1 MIIKRMVQMGI
12 LLGVFA
18 VIGTTILA
26 ITHEQ
31 TKERIAENERNVL
44 LRNLHAVISPDSHDN
59 ELFTDTIEV
68 TDTNLL
74 GTKKPVTVYRARLNE
89 KPVTA
94 IFAAIAPDGYNG
106 NIKLLVAINMDGT
119 LSGVRVIGHR
129 ETPGLGD
136 YIEETRSDWITKFTG
151 LSLHNPDKRGWH
163 VKRDGGEF
171 DQFTGATITPRAI
184 VKAVYNCMTYFEQH
198 QQDVFR

>member
-1 MIIKRMVQMGI
+1 MIIKRMIQMGV
-12 LLGVFA
+12 LLGMFA
-18 VIGTTILA
+18 IIGTAILA

-59 ELFTDTIEV
+59 ELFADTIEV
-68 TDTNLL
+68 TDTKLL
-74 GTKKPVTVYRARLNE
+74 GTKKPVTVYRARLNG
-89 KPVTA
+89 KPVA
-94 IFAAIAPDGYNG
+94 AVFAAIAPEGYNG

-151 LSLHNPDKRGWH
+151 LSLRNPDKKGWR

-184 VKAVYNCMTYFEQH
+184 VKAVYNCLRYFKQH

>member
-1 MIIKRMVQMGI
+1 MGM

-18 VIGTTILA
+18 VIGTAILA

-44 LRNLHAVISPDSHDN
+44 LRNLHAVISPDNHDN

-74 GTKKPVTVYRARLNE
+74 GTKKAVTVYRARLDA

-151 LSLHNPDKRGWH
+151 LSLHNPDKKGWR

-171 DQFTGATITPRAI
+171 DQFTGATITPRAV

>member
-1 MIIKRMVQMGI
+1 MGV
-12 LLGVFA
+12 LLGMFA
-18 VIGTTILA
+18 IIGTAILA

-59 ELFTDTIEV
+59 ELFADTIEV
-68 TDTNLL
+68 TDTKLL
-74 GTKKPVTVYRARLNE
+74 GTKKPVTVYRARLNG
-89 KPVTA
+89 KPVA
-94 IFAAIAPDGYNG
+94 AVFAAIAPEGYNG

-151 LSLHNPDKRGWH
+151 LSLRNPDKKGWR

-184 VKAVYNCMTYFEQH
+184 VKAVYNCLRYFKQH

>member
-1 MIIKRMVQMGI
+1 MIIKRMVQMGM

-18 VIGTTILA
+18 VIGTAILA

-44 LRNLHAVISPDSHDN
+44 LRNLHAVISPDNHDN

-74 GTKKPVTVYRARLNE
+74 GTKKAVTVYRARLDA
-89 KPVTA
+89 KPVTV

-151 LSLHNPDKRGWH
+151 LSLHNPDKKGWH

-184 VKAVYNCMTYFEQH
+184 VKAVYNCMIYFEQH